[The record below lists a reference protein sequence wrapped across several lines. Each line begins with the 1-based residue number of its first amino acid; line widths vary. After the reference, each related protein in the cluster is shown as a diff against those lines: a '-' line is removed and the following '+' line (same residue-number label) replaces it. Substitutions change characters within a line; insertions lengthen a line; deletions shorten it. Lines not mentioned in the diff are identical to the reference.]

1 MRRWDRLLDTYMD
14 EYRARRICQA
24 TVAATESRLHLCMPP
39 APPPRPMQPFA
50 VAATPKIHFPLPQA
64 LTETGPS
71 AARAAGLT
79 LIPGK
84 DHGVAPTTR
93 PPLRQHDARSLTLR
107 RTGRAKNRNKKSAT
121 WSQSRNRTLSTT
133 PRPPPISAPP
143 RNSPDTLRRASR
155 EKTGRQKSAHATHA
169 TNPKIG
175 RSCAPLHLQRVAL
188 LHRPVVNFSPPVDF
202 AHAKNQQTKKCNMN
216 LGAMAGQRGRLGCH
230 NVSREP
236 AA

>member
-1 MRRWDRLLDTYMD
+1 MRRWDRLLETYMD

-39 APPPRPMQPFA
+39 APPPRPMQPFS

-121 WSQSRNRTLSTT
+121 WSQSRNRTL
-133 PRPPPISAPP
+133 PSAPP
-143 RNSPDTLRRASR
+143 
-155 EKTGRQKSAHATHA
+155 EKIFGAPS
-169 TNPKIG
+169 PKIAQPG
-175 RSCAPLHLQRVAL
+175 PARSCRLTPPARSAFSIPSRTPARSPSAPG
-188 LHRPVVNFSPPVDF
+188 PPASV
-202 AHAKNQQTKKCNMN
+202 
-216 LGAMAGQRGRLGCH
+216 
-230 NVSREP
+230 
-236 AA
+236 